1 MEQLLPFRSSQMQ
14 IEILVIYGLKREPQI
29 RDFANT
35 YQDPLGVPLY
45 DHRVI
50 EAILIQSRLV
60 SSFLHCTVLTIY
72 SGVEKSKNQ
81 RCSIC
86 AGDPQ
91 TKGLFIGCVKLEGY
105 YGGACANCK
114 RQDRGS
120 TCEVRDIGKDEL
132 RVALEE
138 ELVKH
143 TSKRG
148 RITQKPKSYIPID
161 IRRTRRKPSPEL

>member
-60 SSFLHCTVLTIY
+60 SNFPHYTVLTIY
-72 SGVEKSKNQ
+72 SSVEKSKNQ
-81 RCSIC
+81 RYSTC
-86 AGDPQ
+86 ASDLQ
-91 TKGLFIGCVKLEGY
+91 TKGLFIRCVKLEGY
-105 YGGACANCK
+105 YNGACTNYK

-120 TCEVRDIGKDEL
+120 ICEVRDIRKDEL
-132 RVALEE
+132 KVALKEE
-138 ELVKH
+138 PVEH

-148 RITQKPKSYIPID
+148 RITQKLKSYILID
-161 IRRTRRKPSPEL
+161 MRRTRRKPSPEL